1 MVIRVLVLILLVLS
15 FAQAAVAET
24 FVDGGSQHNMAKP
37 GLGSLV
43 KPGLVGGKLHAVH
56 VCGRGNA
63 VMTGAHVGQNLF
75 LCTDQLSMMSANGN
89 TVTWSPVYS
98 SSDITSNYVN
108 GLSSYQSH
116 GMAACPPGHAMVGLH
131 AGANILACVDVAR
144 SAPQGARLQQWVDG
158 NTQTRQG
165 MVNIHS
171 CGAEGSFMVGI
182 HVGRNLFL
190 CGRFQ

>member
-1 MVIRVLVLILLVLS
+1 MVIRVFVLILLALS

-37 GLGSLV
+37 GLG
-43 KPGLVGGKLHAVH
+43 VGGKLISVH

-75 LCTDQLSMMSANGN
+75 LCSDQLSMTSANGS
-89 TVTWSPVYS
+89 TITWSPVYNPW
-98 SSDITSNYVN
+98 DIRSNLVN

-165 MVNIHS
+165 MVNMHS